1 MPRGH
6 SSAYEVR
13 CPRCDV
19 SFPPETRKCVHCG
32 GRTGRQAAAPLV
44 EQWIEPHSEDSASQ
58 TPAPI
63 EPEPDPFFSMQPTAG
78 EGGEGETESSSLPRT
93 LLRSLGTLIWVGLL
107 IAFTLARNCGAE

>member
-1 MPRGH
+1 MSRGR

-19 SFPPETRKCVHCG
+19 SFPPETRECIHCG
-32 GRTGRQAAAPLV
+32 GRTGRRAAAPLV
-44 EQWIEPHSEDSASQ
+44 QPWIEPDSESPASH
-58 TPAPI
+58 PPSPI

-78 EGGEGETESSSLPRT
+78 EGADGETESASLSRT

>member
-44 EQWIEPHSEDSASQ
+44 EQW
-58 TPAPI
+58 I